1 MITGIFPP
9 VPTPFV
15 NDEIA
20 FDKLPDN
27 LNSLIKSGVNGVVA
41 LGSNGEAVYLSRPEK
56 LALLEQCRAILPED
70 KPLIAGT
77 GLESIKETIALT
89 NAAARFGVTAALVIT
104 PSFYAGKMDHTAL
117 IRYYTSVADA
127 TDIPVL
133 IYNVPK
139 FTGINIAPETVA
151 ALAGHPN
158 VIGVK
163 NSSENMA
170 HLGEIIQRTPP
181 DFSVLVGTA
190 SVLFSGILLGASGGI
205 VALAN
210 IAARECL
217 QIFEWTKAGEWDNA
231 RELQLRMISVN
242 KAITADYGIAG
253 LKAAMDMLGR
263 FGGHPRKPLGALSP
277 SDRKALT
284 KILKEA
290 GLPV

>member
-9 VPTPFV
+9 IPTPFV

-20 FDKLPDN
+20 FDKLRDN

-89 NAAARFGVTAALVIT
+89 NAAARLGVTAALVIT

-117 IRYYTSVADA
+117 IRYYKSVADA
-127 TDIPVL
+127 VDIPVL

-139 FTGINIAPETVA
+139 FTGINIAPVTVA

-158 VIGVK
+158 IIGVK

-190 SVLFSGILLGASGGI
+190 SVLFSGISLGASGGI

-277 SDRKALT
+277 SDRKALA